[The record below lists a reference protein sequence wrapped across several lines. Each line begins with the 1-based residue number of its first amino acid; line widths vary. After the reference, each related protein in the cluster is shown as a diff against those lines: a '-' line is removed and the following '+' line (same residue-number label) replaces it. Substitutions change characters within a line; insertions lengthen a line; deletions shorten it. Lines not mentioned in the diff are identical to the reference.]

1 MTQLELN
8 DLEVGDFVISPM
20 GGVLEVKSVTTKTP
34 KYGAHFKEVRFRFV
48 TAALTAKNPLLSR
61 YQSCKALKAR
71 ATDAADWIN
80 EHTEYRV
87 NNTSADY
94 PNDVRQVGRWECSDG
109 GTFDHAALIHWAGLM
124 GYGKEVDASA

>member
-1 MTQLELN
+1 MTELELN
-8 DLEVGDFVISPM
+8 QLEVGDFVISPM

-48 TAALTAKNPLLSR
+48 TAALIAKNPNLSR

-71 ATDAADWIN
+71 AMAAADWIN
-80 EHTEYRV
+80 GHTEFRA

-109 GTFDHAALIHWAGLM
+109 ETREHGELIRWAESL
-124 GYGKEVDASA
+124 GYGKEVDRG